1 MFILKE
7 RNIIY
12 ADGKKKK
19 ETFVTTTEDTTLV
32 GIHNVENIM
41 AAIAISINM
50 DVPC

>member
-1 MFILKE
+1 MQME
-7 RNIIY
+7 NE
-12 ADGKKKK
+12 

-50 DVPC
+50 GCSC